1 MPISV
6 TCPECAFRFHV
17 DEAFAG
23 RPGRC
28 PECDAVIQVPAAE
41 IDADRLGDFPSAS
54 RRRAAEY
61 PTYREP
67 AREAAAADPG
77 PRIAK
82 WTRVAAGYRNLAIAF
97 VLIVIG
103 SLLIGGFSLASDQ
116 KNDDPVKFTSA
127 DKALIIGNHVFTAVF
142 AVLWAVGRM
151 GVGKTPYLP
160 ARGIGMTAGIMAGLS
175 AVLGVLGAG
184 MAITGVAV
192 AGDDVM
198 KAIVIIQIGGCG
210 LGLFY
215 MGFAVAEIVGLV
227 AQIRIASALGATG
240 ASAWAKAQLTAFI
253 ALMLAGVVGFCVL
266 FMVLF
271 ADMQKQMQAQQAQQ
285 QPNNPPPFGKNA
297 PKDAPKNAPANNA
310 NNVNN
315 ANNPPPPPQFN
326 PADYEKEIKIISL
339 VVMATTVAFSLLCV
353 FSFLASQKAVKR
365 EIARL
370 GGGPDAGHDE
380 WGARHAH

>member
-17 DEAFAG
+17 DAAFAG

-41 IDADRLGDFPSAS
+41 IDDGRLGDFPSAS
-54 RRRAAEY
+54 RRRAAES
-61 PTYREP
+61 PTFREP
-67 AREAAAADPG
+67 AREAAADPG

-82 WTRVAAGYRNLAIAF
+82 WARVAAGYRNLAIAF

-103 SLLIGGFSLASDQ
+103 SLLVGGFSLANDH
-116 KNDDPVKFTSA
+116 KNDNPQKFTSA
-127 DKALIIGNHVFTAVF
+127 QKALLIGNHMFTAVF

-160 ARGIGMTAGIMAGLS
+160 ARGIGMTAGVMAGLS

-184 MAITGVAV
+184 MEITGVAV

-198 KAIVIIQIGGCG
+198 KAIVIIQVGGCG

-240 ASAWAKAQLTAFI
+240 AGAWAKAQLTAFI
-253 ALMLAGVVGFCVL
+253 AMMVLGVVGFCVL

-271 ADMQKQMQAQQAQQ
+271 ADMQKQVQAQQAQQAQQ

-297 PKDAPKNAPANNA
+297 PKNKVA
-310 NNVNN
+310 VNN
-315 ANNPPPPPQFN
+315 PPANNPPPQPQFN
-326 PADYEKEIKIISL
+326 PEDYEEQIKIISL
-339 VVMATTVAFSLLCV
+339 VVMTTTILFSLLCV
-353 FSFLASQKAVKR
+353 QSFWASLRAVRR